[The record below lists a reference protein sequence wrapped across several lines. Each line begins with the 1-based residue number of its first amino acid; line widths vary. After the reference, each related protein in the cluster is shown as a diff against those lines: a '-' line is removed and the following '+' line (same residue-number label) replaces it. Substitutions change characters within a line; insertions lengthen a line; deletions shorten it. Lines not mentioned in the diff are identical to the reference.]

1 MSAKRNTHFFASW
14 TKERLDEMDAMLA
27 SLEDKASEVQADAR
41 DKADRLLAALRKTR
55 DGFRDSIKKL
65 AGASEPAWNIAM
77 KNLEAEWRSF
87 ENEVKTYVESYGEQV
102 ELQQATFK
110 QQAAAQLNAWH
121 EAVDKLAVAAEEF
134 AAERRGEIEA
144 NVKRMKAD
152 AVAAQEKL
160 LKLNQAGVQSWSAL
174 TAALAETRAAFDRAN
189 HAAQEAFKRAS

>member
-1 MSAKRNTHFFASW
+1 M
-14 TKERLDEMDAMLA
+14 
-27 SLEDKASEVQADAR
+27 
-41 DKADRLLAALRKTR
+41 
-55 DGFRDSIKKL
+55 KKL
-65 AGASEPAWNIAM
+65 EV
-77 KNLEAEWRSF
+77 EWRSF

-134 AAERRGEIEA
+134 TAERRGEIEA
-144 NVKRMKAD
+144 NVQRMKAD